1 MQSKIVTDVN
11 EAKPNDLIYDID
23 LGVDLL
29 KDFLQKTSVHAKD
42 FKKLS
47 KKMDGK
53 NKNKQ
58 QKDLNKFCKD
68 KLLNQWNFYFK
79 DKFYTRNELENLS
92 EDIEYTY
99 ILGIFI
105 SGNSE
110 LPNIKNN
117 LNKVL
122 ANSIYELTQ
131 RASETWKN

>member
-1 MQSKIVTDVN
+1 MESKIVKDIN
-11 EAKPNDLIYDID
+11 EAKPNDLVYDID
-23 LGVDLL
+23 LGVELL
-29 KDFLQKTSVHAKD
+29 KDFLKKTSIHTKD
-42 FKKLS
+42 FKKIS
-47 KKMDGK
+47 KKMNGK
-53 NKNKQ
+53 DKEKQ
-58 QKDLNKFCKD
+58 QKDLNKFCKE

-79 DKFYTRNELENLS
+79 DKFYVRNELAKLS
-92 EDIEYTY
+92 EEIEYTY

-105 SGNSE
+105 SGHSE